1 MLVTQLT
8 ISNYPVV
15 NLFDKVSLALQFM
28 EDYEVQHLPVENQEK
43 YVGLISKDDLLDAD
57 DSATLAALE
66 FQLIK
71 VSVSPNEHF
80 LSALNVL
87 VNLGLTLLPVVNTQ
101 KELQGVILQ
110 KELLKAAAHFNGVE
124 DPGAIIVLEMEKI
137 NFAFGELSRLVE
149 TNDASIVQ
157 LNTNVEAGTGQFLVT
172 IKVNKMEISDIL
184 STFQRYDYTIRYYFG
199 EESYENELKENY
211 DLLMTYLKI

>member
-15 NLFDKVSLALQFM
+15 NVFDKVALALQFM
-28 EDYEVQHLPVENQEK
+28 EDYDVQHLPVENKDK
-43 YVGLISKDDLLDAD
+43 YTGLISKDDLLDAD
-57 DSATLAALE
+57 ESATLAAME

-71 VSVSPNEHF
+71 VSVLPDEHF
-80 LSALNVL
+80 LSALNIL
-87 VNLGLTLLPVVNTQ
+87 VNLGITVLPVVTPQ
-101 KELQGVILQ
+101 KELQGIITQ

-124 DPGAIIVLEMEKI
+124 EPGAIIVLEMEKI

-149 TNDASIVQ
+149 TNDASIMQ
-157 LNTNVEAGTGQFLVT
+157 LNTSIEAGTGQFLVT
-172 IKVNKMEISDIL
+172 IKVNKMEISDII
-184 STFQRYDYTIRYYFG
+184 STFQRYDYNVRYYFG